1 MVDVGII
8 GSGVIGLSIA
18 RELAGRGLTV
28 RVVSRDRP
36 HATTS
41 WAASGIFPPAPEWP
55 GAGPGD
61 RLTAVSDRL
70 HRQWHRDM
78 LEETGIDNGL
88 AVCGGL
94 YLAVHEAGLKR
105 LTDEAESWRS
115 RGCRCDWL
123 AADAVRRAEPS
134 LSAAA
139 DSGLIRGAMLLPHE
153 TQIRPPRHLQAL
165 EASCRKRG
173 VEIVS
178 GTAIDS
184 LDRDGDRLRSVR
196 CGDAVHHAAA
206 WVLAAGSWS
215 NEFAE
220 AFGPAVR
227 PRPVRGQIALVQLP
241 QSVLR
246 HIINV
251 GLEYLVPRPDGR
263 VLIGSTLEDT
273 GFAPGTTEPAI
284 ARMLRFAH
292 RLVPELAAA
301 QPETTWSGFRPGSPD
316 GLPWIGRSLLL
327 SNGFVATGH
336 FRAGWHQSTGT
347 AELIA
352 DLITTA
358 TPKLDPTPFAVGR
371 LFTGSDVAAATM
383 QRAAADMAAIQW

>member
-28 RVVSRDRP
+28 RVVSRDPP

-55 GAGPGD
+55 EAGPGD

-70 HRQWHRDM
+70 HREWHHDLR
-78 LEETGIDNGL
+78 EETGVDNGL

-94 YLAVHEAGLKR
+94 YLAVHDAGLQR
-105 LTDEAESWRS
+105 LTAEAESWRS

-123 AADAVRRAEPS
+123 AADAVQQAEPS
-134 LSAAA
+134 LAAAA
-139 DSGLIRGAMLLPHE
+139 DSGLIRGAMLLPDE
-153 TQIRPPRHLQAL
+153 TQIRPPRHLKAV

-173 VEIVS
+173 VEFFV
-178 GTAIDS
+178 GRGIDS
-184 LDRDGDRLRSVR
+184 LDCDGDRLHSVR
-196 CGDAVHHAAA
+196 CGDAVHQAAM
-206 WVLAAGSWS
+206 WVLATGSWS
-215 NEFAE
+215 HAFAE
-220 AFGPAVR
+220 VFGSAVQ

-241 QSVLR
+241 RPALR

-263 VLIGSTLEDT
+263 VLIGSTLEDA
-273 GFAPGTTEPAI
+273 GFEPGTTEPAI
-284 ARMLRFAH
+284 ERMLRFAH
-292 RLVPELAAA
+292 RLVPDLAAA
-301 QPETTWSGFRPGSPD
+301 ELETTWSGIRPGSPD
-316 GLPWIGRSLLL
+316 GLPWIGRSPRL

-352 DLITTA
+352 DLITGA
-358 TPKLDPTPFAVGR
+358 TPRLDPTPFAVGR
-371 LFTGSDVAAATM
+371 PLTGSDVAAATM
-383 QRAAADMAAIQW
+383 QRAADDMTAVQW